1 MLPLLFSK
9 RTTVAVTIFAC
20 LFAAQNAQ
28 LLTTNAAQI
37 NALYHEYATLFSLYR
52 RVIHQDVPNQ
62 ERVLDRIV
70 AAARKAICQ
79 LNSTVQSITLAEAQA
94 AAIARAVRNS
104 YPGAVNQNTGFQY
117 ADAAVA
123 LNNAQQFMKNALAVM
138 ANVELGELP
147 MQTQAA
153 RVMYT
158 ITATDI
164 LNGFIPVP
172 VVWPTPFADTNYTA
186 VFAVNDLDATVDLSI
201 GVLDMHNKTASGV
214 TCVALLAAAY
224 PLVQGQLDALDV
236 TTAQDVTLVAPI
248 STLFQV
254 TVYAASHGGGSS
266 GDIFHVYI
274 EYTDASGIGQQTY
287 DLGALTGNA
296 TGYVEDLP
304 GTSPIYAVQG
314 TTIRV
319 YSALTAGSPFA
330 YDMSVRIVQMPSN
343 SVVIE
348 PGDQFVI
355 NAIAIHDPSVCG

>member
-158 ITATDI
+158 ITTTDI
-164 LNGFIPVP
+164 LNGFCIVP
-172 VVWPTPFADTNYTA
+172 IAWA
-186 VFAVNDLDATVDLSI
+186 
-201 GVLDMHNKTASGV
+201 
-214 TCVALLAAAY
+214 
-224 PLVQGQLDALDV
+224 
-236 TTAQDVTLVAPI
+236 I
-248 STLFQV
+248 STWRARRWRKRG
-254 TVYAASHGGGSS
+254 TVWTARRSRRPASIPRRWFRG
-266 GDIFHVYI
+266 
-274 EYTDASGIGQQTY
+274 
-287 DLGALTGNA
+287 LT
-296 TGYVEDLP
+296 P
-304 GTSPIYAVQG
+304 
-314 TTIRV
+314 
-319 YSALTAGSPFA
+319 
-330 YDMSVRIVQMPSN
+330 
-343 SVVIE
+343 
-348 PGDQFVI
+348 
-355 NAIAIHDPSVCG
+355 

>member
-1 MLPLLFSK
+1 MSSLLFSK

-224 PLVQGQLDALDV
+224 PLVQAHVDKVA
-236 TTAQDVTLVAPI
+236 TTDDLTPLTLTAPI
-248 STLFQV
+248 TTLYQITFYYGPSDTTGSGTWVPTVAWEDPANNMQTLTYPYLGQATAGDVGNYQSYSIPFFVKANTPITV
-254 TVYAASHGGGSS
+254 TGHYS
-266 GDIFHVYI
+266 GTAFPMNI
-274 EYTDASGIGQQTY
+274 S
-287 DLGALTGNA
+287 
-296 TGYVEDLP
+296 
-304 GTSPIYAVQG
+304 
-314 TTIRV
+314 IRV
-319 YSALTAGSPFA
+319 
-330 YDMSVRIVQMPSN
+330 VQMPNN
-343 SVVIE
+343 STTIE
-348 PGDQFVI
+348 AGDQFVI